1 MSKLFSVLSREEQ
14 EAILEEGG
22 VETPVESTVDA
33 VVAQDVQADV
43 AEDLAK
49 VDEMHEAAEDAE
61 EVLDDL
67 QNAENTAA
75 AAAGEEPT
83 SVDGGPVEDVV
94 VEGEEPDEGTR
105 VKVEVP
111 ADAPAP
117 EVAVTVAQEALK
129 YASKRLQMG
138 LDKKSL
144 LSYES
149 INTNPAVSL
158 RISREALADVAAS
171 VVEGL
176 KRMWAKIKSVLA
188 SLWDKIVT
196 LFLDV
201 NKKIDSL
208 AKSLSEAD
216 AAKIAAVEFKPEEA
230 LAIAKSVG
238 ALVFTSAKDFKSL
251 LAAKAD
257 YVKKLDAQVAMV
269 VNATSAAAKAVAAVK
284 EGEELDV
291 DKLIKAV
298 DEIHLDKVI
307 GDTVDSATG
316 NIKFVKSLTNP
327 VIATISPLF
336 KVTTTPAELPANVA
350 DLEVVK
356 CFRGAGEGGKP
367 YDKAVLVNT
376 LADLKKQVA
385 GVKSFRQAAVKSLA
399 EQDKAIADL
408 AKAKGDSK
416 PAAKVVSNA
425 SYAISALQQ
434 AEIAVNVQFSN
445 GILSLVSKVLKKAG
459 APVKEDAKA

>member
-269 VNATSAAAKAVAAVK
+269 VNATASAAKAVAAVK
-284 EGEELDV
+284 EGEALDV
-291 DKLIKAV
+291 DKLVKAV
-298 DEIHLDKVI
+298 DEIHLDKVV
-307 GDTVDSATG
+307 GDTVDSNG

-327 VIATISPLF
+327 VIASISPLY
-336 KVTTTPAELPANVA
+336 KVTTAPAELPANVA
-350 DLEVVK
+350 ELEVVK

-416 PAAKVVSNA
+416 PAAKLVSNA

>member
-269 VNATSAAAKAVAAVK
+269 VNATASAAKAVAAVK
-284 EGEELDV
+284 EGEALDV
-291 DKLIKAV
+291 DKLVKAV
-298 DEIHLDKVI
+298 DEIHLDKVV
-307 GDTVDSATG
+307 GDTVDSSG

-327 VIATISPLF
+327 VIASISPLY
-336 KVTTTPAELPANVA
+336 KVTTAPAELPANVA

-416 PAAKVVSNA
+416 PAAKLVSNA

>member
-49 VDEMHEAAEDAE
+49 VDEMHEVAEDAE

-284 EGEELDV
+284 EGESLDV
-291 DKLIKAV
+291 DKLVKAV
-298 DEIHLDKVI
+298 DEIHLDKVV
-307 GDTVDSATG
+307 GDTVDSNG
-316 NIKFVKSLTNP
+316 DIKFVKSLTNP
-327 VIATISPLF
+327 VIASISPLY
-336 KVTTTPAELPANVA
+336 KVTTAPAELPANVA
-350 DLEVVK
+350 ELEVVK

-416 PAAKVVSNA
+416 PAAKLVSNA

>member
-284 EGEELDV
+284 EGENLDV
-291 DKLIKAV
+291 DKLVKAV
-298 DEIHLDKVI
+298 DEIHLDKVV
-307 GDTVDSATG
+307 GDTVDSNG

-327 VIATISPLF
+327 VIASISPMY

-350 DLEVVK
+350 ELEVVK

-367 YDKAVLVNT
+367 YDKTVLVNT

-416 PAAKVVSNA
+416 PAAKLVSNA

>member
-269 VNATSAAAKAVAAVK
+269 VNATASAAKAVAAVK

-291 DKLIKAV
+291 DKLVKAV
-298 DEIHLDKVI
+298 DEIHLDKVV
-307 GDTVDSATG
+307 GDTVDNSG

-327 VIATISPLF
+327 VIASISPLY
-336 KVTTTPAELPANVA
+336 KVTTAPAELPANVA
-350 DLEVVK
+350 ELEVVK

-399 EQDKAIADL
+399 GQDKAIADL

-416 PAAKVVSNA
+416 PAAKLVSNA

>member
-284 EGEELDV
+284 EGEALDV
-291 DKLIKAV
+291 DKLVKAV

-307 GDTVDSATG
+307 GDTVDSNG

-327 VIATISPLF
+327 VIASISPMY
-336 KVTTTPAELPANVA
+336 KVTTAPAELPANVA
-350 DLEVVK
+350 ELEVVK

-416 PAAKVVSNA
+416 PAAKLVSNA